1 MTCSCLHA
9 HVMVQSCFGQCSAR
23 VTVESQAW
31 QWNCFSGHVG
41 NGCVCVHRVSIVA
54 KEGIPCLVR
63 VLGSVEDLDT
73 SAADALSSTLSAL
86 LPSCDSLG
94 GMVRFLLNAL
104 IYASGSWS
112 GLFVAWGV
120 RAVSEAFISLALTSP
135 EAKVQSGLNGVL

>member
-9 HVMVQSCFGQCSAR
+9 HAMFQSCFCQCSAR
-23 VTVESQAW
+23 ATVESQAW
-31 QWNCFSGHVG
+31 QWNYFSGYVG

-54 KEGIPCLVR
+54 KEGIPCLVM

-73 SAADALSSTLSAL
+73 SAADALSGTLSTL

-94 GMVRFLLNAL
+94 GRVRFLLNAL
-104 IYASGSWS
+104 IYASRSWS

-120 RAVSEAFISLALTSP
+120 RAVSEAIISLALTAP
-135 EAKVQSGLNGVL
+135 EARLQNGLNGVL